1 MGLGNQGQD
10 APHTTSPWARLAPLY
25 GPAQLVQTQLPTR
38 SAADSRHSDRMTTVD
53 SDYDPGL
60 PPGHQVAGVKSGPQ
74 QSFRRV
80 SSFDHDLHDS
90 SKSHP
95 RPSTIKAISGS
106 ALRPRAKFDN
116 LLLCISPKPR
126 LGPRIPGSPNFSPL
140 RCVSQLHPIPTHF
153 FYFPS
158 CRSLTSGLPPCSLI
172 LFLNPTLLPSFIP

>member
-10 APHTTSPWARLAPLY
+10 APHTTFPLARPAPPY
-25 GPAQLVQTQLPTR
+25 GPAQHVQTQLPTR

-74 QSFRRV
+74 QSLRRV
-80 SSFDHDLHDS
+80 RSFDHDRHDS
-90 SKSHP
+90 SKSQP
-95 RPSTIKAISGS
+95 RPGTIKAILGS

-116 LLLCISPKPR
+116 FLLRTSPKPR

-153 FYFPS
+153 FISRLVARPLV
-158 CRSLTSGLPPCSLI
+158 RSHLAL
-172 LFLNPTLLPSFIP
+172 